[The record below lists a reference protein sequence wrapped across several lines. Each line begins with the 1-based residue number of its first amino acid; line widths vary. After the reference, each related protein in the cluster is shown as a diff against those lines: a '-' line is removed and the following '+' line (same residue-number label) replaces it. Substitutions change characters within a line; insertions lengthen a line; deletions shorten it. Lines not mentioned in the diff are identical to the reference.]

1 MKRKQ
6 LISLLLLAG
15 MLATVSCGG
24 GAGNGGNDD
33 TTPSGGGDDTNPP
46 VAEGYDYQG
55 KDFNDYE
62 FTMLNLDTQYDSF
75 IRFDF
80 EESSSDQLEESVYKR
95 NRFVEDQLNI
105 TLHEA
110 IIPRGAEWQTGQAA
124 ICEALQ
130 NQVMA
135 DDDDYD
141 AAYLPLM
148 YKQDIIST
156 QYLVDLAAVPEMHV
170 YEEYWDKGIN
180 EQLSIRNKLLFASG
194 PLNMMTFDT
203 AWIYLFNERL
213 MDDLKLDYPYDLV
226 REGKWTIDRLGE
238 YTAAGANLNGA
249 ETFQFNP
256 DAATTY
262 GMVTHT
268 NTPNPMFNS
277 MGIFGY
283 TKDSNDEIVLD
294 FSDERYFTALEKMAD
309 YMSIVDGNAYY
320 NNGAIDAPEGYMGAF
335 NAGRGL
341 FLGAQLKDTS
351 PLRSMEDSF
360 GLVPYPKYDEVQENY
375 ITIIG
380 GGSEFL
386 AIPTTQ
392 DDVSRTGFILDA
404 LTYESWEDVLPIFY
418 NVTLSQKDLRNDD
431 SLEMLE
437 IIWGSRSISAPGVF
451 GIPIPNGELGKLV
464 SGGTGITT
472 ASSVIATVE
481 TNAQTKLEA
490 FYENFE

>member
-1 MKRKQ
+1 MTRKQ
-6 LISLLLLAG
+6 LISALLLAG

-24 GAGNGGNDD
+24 GAGTGEGSDTTPGGGND
-33 TTPSGGGDDTNPP
+33 TTPPA
-46 VAEGYDYQG
+46 AEGYDYQG
-55 KDFNDYE
+55 KDFGEYD
-62 FTMLNLDTQYDSF
+62 FTMLNLDVQYDSF

-80 EESSSDQLEESVYKR
+80 EESSSDQLEEAVYRR
-95 NRFVEDQLNI
+95 NRYVEDQLNI

-124 ICEALQ
+124 VCEALQ

-141 AAYLPLM
+141 AAFLPLM
-148 YKQDIIST
+148 YKRDIIST
-156 QYLVDLAAVPEMHV
+156 EYLIDLATVPEMHV
-170 YEEYWDKGIN
+170 FEEYWDKGIN
-180 EQLSIRNKLLFASG
+180 EQLTIKNKILFASG

-203 AWIYLFNERL
+203 AWICLFNERL

-226 REGKWTIDRLGE
+226 REGKWTVDKFGE

-256 DAATTY
+256 DGDTTY
-262 GMVTHT
+262 GIVAHT
-268 NTPNPMFNS
+268 STPGAMFSS
-277 MGIFGY
+277 MGISGY
-283 TKDSNDEIVLD
+283 SKNSDGEIVLD
-294 FSDERYFTALEKMAD
+294 FSDERYFTALEKLAD
-309 YMSIVDGNAYY
+309 YMSIVNGNAYF
-320 NNGAIDAPEGYMGAF
+320 NNGDINSTNGYISSF

-351 PLRSMEDSF
+351 PLRAMEDSF
-360 GLVPYPKYDEVQENY
+360 GILPYPKYDEAQENH
-375 ITIIG
+375 ITVIG
-380 GGSEFL
+380 TGSEFL

-418 NVTLSQKDLRNDD
+418 NVTLSQKDLRNDN
-431 SLEMLE
+431 SLDMLE
-437 IIWGSRSISAPGVF
+437 VIWESRTINANGVF
-451 GIPIPNGELGKLV
+451 GIPTPTSKLGELI

-472 ASSVIATVE
+472 ASSIIATVE
-481 TNAQTKLEA
+481 TSAQTTLET
-490 FYENFE
+490 FLENFD